1 MLTPGAQSN
10 GCENSIGSP
19 VGYRTVYPLHVRYAG
34 TQLAYAVKFLSH
46 HKRTRLVTIDIGAN
60 DAFVCQETTAD
71 HCASQAELAAVAA
84 EIQQNLGAILG
95 QIRNAGHYRGP
106 LVALTYYSLS
116 YSDPAQ
122 VAAAQFLNAVLAGV
136 AGLYGA
142 IVSDGFGAFQTA
154 SAAFGGDPC
163 AAGLLIKLPDGTCN
177 IHPSLKGHQLLAGAI
192 ANAIGA

>member
-46 HKRTRLVTIDIGAN
+46 HKRTSLVTIDIGAN
-60 DAFVCQETTAD
+60 DAFICQETTAD
-71 HCASQAELAAVAA
+71 HCASQAELTAVAA
-84 EIQQNLGAILG
+84 QIQQNLGAIFT
-95 QIRNAGHYRGP
+95 QIRNVAHYKGR
-106 LVALTYYSLS
+106 LVVLTYYSLS

-122 VAAAQFLNAVLAGV
+122 VAAAQFLNAVVAGV
-136 AGLYGA
+136 AGLYGG
-142 IVSDGFGAFQTA
+142 IVADGFGAFQTG
-154 SAAFGGDPC
+154 SSAFGGDPC